1 MASGMHMMFS
11 ASFGSPPMAY
21 TSLMALA
28 AAICPY
34 RKGSSTMGGK
44 KSVVCT
50 SAVFSSR

>member
-1 MASGMHMMFS
+1 MFS
-11 ASFGSPPMAY
+11 ASLGSPPMAY